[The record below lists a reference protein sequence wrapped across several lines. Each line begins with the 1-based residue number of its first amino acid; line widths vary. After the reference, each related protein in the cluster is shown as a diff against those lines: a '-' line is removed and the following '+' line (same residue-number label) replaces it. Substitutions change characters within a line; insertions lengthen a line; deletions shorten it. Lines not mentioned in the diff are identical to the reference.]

1 VWKAGCSACFPMNE
15 RAVWIGLAL
24 LLALPAAA
32 QVPADTAGGRPPV
45 GFGRILWGEAVSD
58 TLPARLPL
66 LHVTDLL
73 SRQPRT
79 FTYAFRLLGWP
90 EGWSPD
96 GLPPHLIGLRLD
108 GRPFE
113 DPVTGRPS
121 YELLPLFFLNPIRR
135 GTPVDG
141 APETVHTELRPYGA
155 PRPLTELRYRTGGD
169 GLQSIM
175 ALHVQNRRLAL
186 GGRPGLLQLLF
197 GYGGHAMQGT
207 YPGSRLRRGRQVL
220 TRLRYQQRDW
230 ALELMNLHHRA
241 QVGAHG
247 GVLPHPGGTFETI
260 YEPFGA
266 TVRYPAARRQTIR
279 NDLTLTLR
287 TRTGLSAAPLTA
299 SIYWTAQTFRYRN
312 PELDTLTARTNRY
325 GFLLEQPLGGII
337 WWLEGRWDRLRR
349 LDAWPD
355 TSIAGQGRTQLRLL
369 AADTLHWRFWRLA
382 LQGQVFR
389 QDGRFGLDGVLALT
403 RTRGRLRTGLHLSL
417 HHPEAPRVFR
427 TGWGGLLQ
435 PCADCRG
442 GRIVRVRLGVQHE
455 ADPFTWRLEG
465 FATRLEAVPDLY
477 AVGAGDTVLVQVLP
491 RPLVQGGLTFGLGWR
506 RTVRRGFYA
515 EGHVTTFRTHNPGA
529 STGHRRQA
537 GALPEWLVQ
546 VRLGARLLLFQELDT
561 DVYLLGR
568 YWTPFRS
575 RQLHAPTGLLALPE
589 PDARRLGPS
598 GTLDLYVEAGLRTA
612 KLFLVWE
619 NLTSGTALQPGALL
633 VPVYPLPARRLRFG
647 VYWPIWD

>member
-1 VWKAGCSACFPMNE
+1 MSKGVL
-15 RAVWIGLAL
+15 WIGLA

-32 QVPADTAGGRPPV
+32 QAPADTTGGRPPV
-45 GFGRILWGEAVSD
+45 GFGRTLRGEAVSD

-73 SRQPRT
+73 GRQPGT

-113 DPVTGRPS
+113 DPVTGRPA
-121 YELLPLFFLNPIRR
+121 YELLPLFFLMPIHT
-135 GTPVDG
+135 GAAVDG
-141 APETVHTELRPYGA
+141 APEAIYAELRPYGA

-197 GYGGHAMQGT
+197 GYGGHAMQGA

-220 TRLRYQQRDW
+220 VRLRYQQRDW
-230 ALELMNLHHRA
+230 ALELMNLHNRA

-247 GVLPHPGGTFETI
+247 GVLPHPGGAFETI

-266 TVRYPAARRQTIR
+266 TVRYPYARRQTIR
-279 NDLTLTLR
+279 NDLSLTLR

-299 SIYWTAQTFRYRN
+299 SVYWTAQTFRYRN
-312 PELDTLTARTNRY
+312 PELDTLTAKTNRY
-325 GFLLEQPLGGII
+325 GFLLEQPLGGVT
-337 WWLEGRWDRLRR
+337 WRLEGRWDRLRQ
-349 LDAWPD
+349 LDAWPA

-369 AADTLHWRFWRLA
+369 AADTLRWRTWRLA

-389 QDGRFGLDGVLALT
+389 RGGRSGLDGALTLT
-403 RTRGRLRTGLHLSL
+403 RTGGRLRPVLHLSL
-417 HHPEAPRVFR
+417 HHPEVPRVFR
-427 TGWGGLLQ
+427 AGWGGLLQ
-435 PCADCRG
+435 PCAGCRG

-455 ADPFTWRLEG
+455 AEPFTWRLEG
-465 FATRLEAVPDLY
+465 FAARLEAVPDLY
-477 AVGAGDTVLVQVLP
+477 AVGAGDTVQVQVLS

-506 RTVRRGFYA
+506 RTVRRGLYA
-515 EGHVTTFRTHNPGA
+515 EGHVTTFRTHNSGA

-537 GALPEWLVQ
+537 GALPAWMVQ
-546 VRLGARLLLFQELDT
+546 VRLGARMLLFQELDT

-568 YWTPFRS
+568 YWTSFRS

-589 PDARRLGPS
+589 PDARRFGPS

-619 NLTSGTALQPGALL
+619 NLTSGTALQPGVLL